1 MEQDKRK
8 VITEYLKGPRDY
20 NEGVALY
27 QRFGVNLMLKR
38 RFVVDDTATT
48 REILFDEL
56 RKIAGLTESEFAAL
70 PRRAKTKQAM
80 IETKAP
86 VKTVPVDD
94 ETALIGYSQ
103 QIDPLWII

>member
-48 REILFDEL
+48 AKYCLMNFAKSPDLPKRSLPHF
-56 RKIAGLTESEFAAL
+56 RAGQKRSK
-70 PRRAKTKQAM
+70 P
-80 IETKAP
+80 
-86 VKTVPVDD
+86 
-94 ETALIGYSQ
+94 
-103 QIDPLWII
+103 

>member
-38 RFVVDDTATT
+38 RLSSMIPPLPAKYCLMNFAKLPDLPN
-48 REILFDEL
+48 RSLPHF
-56 RKIAGLTESEFAAL
+56 RAGQKRSK
-70 PRRAKTKQAM
+70 P
-80 IETKAP
+80 
-86 VKTVPVDD
+86 
-94 ETALIGYSQ
+94 
-103 QIDPLWII
+103 